1 MTTRPVAVLLVD
13 DDPLVRAGLRMMFA
27 GHPDISVVG
36 EASDGD
42 ELVAAV
48 AATGPDVVLLDIRM
62 PRLDGVSALRALR
75 AERTDG
81 PAVVMLT
88 TFRADSVV
96 LDALRAG
103 AAGFLLKHT
112 PPEQIVAAV
121 ATAAAGEPTVSPS
134 VLGQL
139 IEHVRVS
146 RPAPA
151 PSRWR
156 ELTERER
163 EVAAAV
169 ADGLSNHEIAEQLYL
184 SVGSVKA
191 HISNAL
197 AKLGLDN
204 RVQLAIVAHES
215 RAPTEPFG
223 PFDESKQ

>member
-1 MTTRPVAVLLVD
+1 VTSRPVAVLLVD
-13 DDPLVRAGLRMMFA
+13 DDPLVRAGLKMMFA
-27 GHPDISVVG
+27 GSPDISVVG

-48 AATGPDVVLLDIRM
+48 AATNPDVVLLDIRM

-75 AERTDG
+75 AERAEA

-88 TFRADSVV
+88 TFRADAIV

-139 IEHVRVS
+139 IDHVRASSPV
-146 RPAPA
+146 PARR
-151 PSRWR
+151 SSLR

-163 EVAAAV
+163 EVAVAV
-169 ADGLSNHEIAEQLYL
+169 ADGLSNSEIAEQLFL

-204 RVQLAIVAHES
+204 RVQLAIAAHES
-215 RAPTEPFG
+215 RTPPG
-223 PFDESKQ
+223 